1 MPCIDGFR
9 DAHLLY
15 RTTVLHVGEHVGEMH
30 SGAGLVYRDAL
41 HTLMHIEMHSG
52 YSKVSIEVEQ

>member
-1 MPCIDGFR
+1 MVSEMHICCIEP
-9 DAHLLY
+9 LY
-15 RTTVLHVGEHVGEMH
+15 CMLGSSGEMH

-41 HTLMHIEMHSG
+41 HTLMHIETHSG